1 MNNYVVAFGG
11 SGSRCAEAFLYFAAA
26 GIVRNP
32 TRVLIVDPDQTNGNS
47 NRFRELLKW
56 YAQLHRTPQPDF
68 GSDANGQKLPHLFES
83 SINGRP
89 DGSVDEAFWRSPY
102 PPGRSFRQAVEYT
115 TQPDAMKKLLDL
127 LYPPEAL
134 DLVMGGGYAGKPNVG
149 AVALKLDLVASSR
162 TDPAIRA
169 FLGALNTD
177 LQNHD
182 ARIFVF
188 GSVFGGTGAAGLPTL
203 PALLQDLGDD
213 QLSLQYRQ
221 RMRMGCAMLTPY
233 FAFPR
238 SSQGSDPT
246 TDSANHALATQ
257 AALLHYARVPSGYQH
272 VYLIGAPEKATTN
285 ERHVSRGE
293 QQMNSAHYVE
303 LVAAIA
309 AWDFLER
316 RGVEADDRQLHF
328 ANSVQSQQ
336 DIGVRWDTLPLR
348 SEARA
353 APPLQLEQA
362 GDFRRRLIGFTT
374 FAYFYK
380 NFLHDDFVRQNL
392 YAEAPWYRNFHPTNL
407 RATSEVT
414 ILQALNSLAEKYVD
428 WLRQIG
434 HNGGNAIS
442 DFFRLQPLEST
453 DPLICNQWVG
463 GLVDRDGQSIA
474 GQNGFNEIMARMTR
488 LRLRKPDTKSAAG
501 LLISMLDRAVD
512 DYNSI
517 NYAFD

>member
-11 SGSRCAEAFLYFAAA
+11 SGSRCAEAFLYLAAA

-47 NRFRELLKW
+47 SRFRELLKW
-56 YAQLHRTPQPDF
+56 YAQIHRTPQPD
-68 GSDANGQKLPHLFES
+68 AAKRTNGQKPPRLFES
-83 SINGRP
+83 SFNGRP
-89 DGSVDEAFWRSPY
+89 DGTVDEAFWRSPY
-102 PPGRSFRQAVEYT
+102 PPGRTFRQAVEYT

-149 AVALKLDLVASSR
+149 AVALKLDLAASCR

-169 FLGALNTD
+169 FLGALNAD
-177 LQNHD
+177 IQNHD

-203 PALLQDLGDD
+203 PALLQDLEDD
-213 QLSLQYRQ
+213 LLSTQYRQ

-238 SSQGSDPT
+238 SGQATDPT

-257 AALLHYARVPSGYQH
+257 AALLHYARVPTGYQH

-285 ERHVSRGE
+285 ERHAPRGE
-293 QQMNSAHYVE
+293 QQMNSSHYVE

-328 ANSVQSQQ
+328 ANSIQSQK
-336 DIGVRWDTLPLR
+336 DIGVRWETLPLR
-348 SEARA
+348 REPRN
-353 APPLQLEQA
+353 APPALQPEQS

-380 NFLHDDFVRQNL
+380 NFLHDDFVRENR
-392 YAEAPWYRNFHPTNL
+392 YAEAPWYTNFHPTNL
-407 RATSEVT
+407 HSESEVAV
-414 ILQALNSLAEKYVD
+414 LQALNSFAEKYVE

-434 HNGGNAIS
+434 HNGGKAI
-442 DFFRLQPLEST
+442 FRQEPLESS

-463 GLVDRDGQSIA
+463 GLVDRDDQPPA
-474 GQNGFNEIMARMTR
+474 EQNGFNEIMARMTR
-488 LRLRKPDTKSAAG
+488 VRLRKPDTKSAAG

-512 DYNSI
+512 DYNSV
-517 NYAFD
+517 NYSFD